1 MARASGLHPQFRGL
15 DEGACMVAGLIV
27 DTNAVG
33 VEEQG
38 QQQGLGPSAG
48 AFPDAWALSVSMY
61 SCDCK
66 VSSHVHAWLGRLVKG
81 VRLETCKY
89 TAGVTR

>member
-1 MARASGLHPQFRGL
+1 MARASGLHPQLRGL

-48 AFPDAWALSVSMY
+48 AFPDA
-61 SCDCK
+61 
-66 VSSHVHAWLGRLVKG
+66 
-81 VRLETCKY
+81 
-89 TAGVTR
+89 